1 MNSIILKKKILLN
14 LSNKLCRVIH
24 IQLNLKPNLDSHTKI
39 QIVSAH
45 IKPAVPDLTL
55 EKKLGSKASRT

>member
-1 MNSIILKKKILLN
+1 MNSVILKKNFSWTCQI
-14 LSNKLCRVIH
+14 SYVGVIH
-24 IQLNLKPNLDSHTKI
+24 IQLNLKPNLDTHTKI